1 MIRTTRLNDA
11 VERVDEPVLQPAG
24 TCSHIMALHFDA
36 LAEPGKGVIRC
47 IDNREG
53 YVHIPGFVDRSTL
66 RLVEMES
73 PYHATMG
80 RELEIEDTV
89 EVVADLPEFGSMEF
103 LGLEDPIVWRD
114 AGDEDLHVYSTVPF
128 YDSTEEYAVMYLGHA
143 SGEDLDSLRMHDPVL
158 APQYGDHAG
167 GKEPVIAPPT
177 SDGHRYNL
185 VESTAEYEGVGY
197 SVVRSVRAADFD
209 GPWEY
214 EELVLH
220 PAHDGYEWCGGH
232 ASPGPLFP
240 PSFLDPGDGLRVGI
254 LNGRETNREGDD
266 ADLFGAFTVGLM
278 GYDYEN
284 GSIEWITEEP
294 VIEDPDARTITFGS
308 AFRQIDEDRGIV
320 YAHVDDSRIVAY
332 LVDADALQDYVP

>member
-36 LAEPGKGVIRC
+36 LAEPGQGIIRC
-47 IDNREG
+47 IDSREG
-53 YVHIPGFVDRSTL
+53 NVHIPGFVDRSTL
-66 RLVEMES
+66 RLVEMDS
-73 PYHATMG
+73 PYNATMG
-80 RELEIEDTV
+80 PELEIEDTV

-114 AGDEDLHVYSTVPF
+114 AVDEDLHVYCTVPF
-128 YDSTEEYAVMYLGHA
+128 YDATEGDAVMYLGHA
-143 SGEDLDSLRMHDPVL
+143 SGEHLDSLRMHDPVL
-158 APQYGDHAG
+158 PPKHGVHAG

-177 SDGHRYNL
+177 SSGHRYNL
-185 VESTAEYEGVGY
+185 VESTAEHDGTGY
-197 SVVRSVRAADFD
+197 SVVRSVLATDFD

-214 EELVLH
+214 DDLVLH

-240 PSFLDPGDGLRVGI
+240 PSFLDPGDGVRVGI
-254 LNGRETNREGDD
+254 LNGRETNQRDDD
-266 ADLFGAFTVGLM
+266 AVQFGAFTVGLM
-278 GYDYEN
+278 GYNYET
-284 GSIEWITEEP
+284 GTIEWITEEP

-308 AFRQIDEDRGIV
+308 AFRQIDDDRGIV

-332 LVDADALQDYVP
+332 LVDADALRAYVP